1 MPQPQP
7 SAVIATTIN
16 EAADGL
22 EARAD
27 ADIIVYT
34 GQITLSGSQE
44 IQRLCRAKQHKKA
57 NDPQARP
64 GAGQQG
70 ALDGRRRREEVVD
83 HLDDAGWPVR
93 DAAASTEDD

>member
-27 ADIIVYT
+27 ADIIVYA
-34 GQITLSGSQE
+34 GQITRSGSQE
-44 IQRLCRAKQHKKA
+44 IQRLCRAKQHKRA

-64 GAGQQG
+64 SAGQQG
-70 ALDGRRRREEVVD
+70 ALDGRRRREEVVN

-93 DAAASTEDD
+93 DAAASGEDD

>member
-7 SAVIATTIN
+7 SAVIAATN
-16 EAADGL
+16 QAADGL

-27 ADIIVYT
+27 ADLIVYA
-34 GQITLSGSQE
+34 GQITRSGSQE
-44 IQRLCRAKQHKKA
+44 IDRLCRAKQHKA

-64 GAGQQG
+64 SAGQQG
-70 ALDGRRRREEVVD
+70 ALDGRRRREEVVN

-93 DAAASTEDD
+93 DAAASGEDD

>member
-27 ADIIVYT
+27 ADIIVYA
-34 GQITLSGSQE
+34 GQITRSGSQE
-44 IQRLCRAKQHKKA
+44 IERLCRAKQHKAMTRKRVLV
-57 NDPQARP
+57 PVSKLLWM
-64 GAGQQG
+64 GV
-70 ALDGRRRREEVVD
+70 DGEKK
-83 HLDDAGWPVR
+83 
-93 DAAASTEDD
+93 S

>member
-27 ADIIVYT
+27 ADIIVYA
-34 GQITLSGSQE
+34 GQITRSGSQE
-44 IQRLCRAKQHKKA
+44 IQRLCRAKA

-64 GAGQQG
+64 GAGQPA
-70 ALDGRRRREEVVD
+70 ALDGRRRREEVVN

-93 DAAASTEDD
+93 DAAASGEDD

>member
-16 EAADGL
+16 EAAAGL

-27 ADIIVYT
+27 ADIIVYA
-34 GQITLSGSQE
+34 GHITRSGSQE
-44 IQRLCRAKQHKKA
+44 IERLCRAKQHKA

-64 GAGQQG
+64 GAGQPA
-70 ALDGRRRREEVVD
+70 ALDGRRRREEVVN

-93 DAAASTEDD
+93 DAAASGEDD

>member
-7 SAVIATTIN
+7 SAVIATTINN

-27 ADIIVYT
+27 ADIIVYA
-34 GQITLSGSQE
+34 GQITRSGSQE
-44 IQRLCRAKQHKKA
+44 IQRLCRAKQHKA
-57 NDPQARP
+57 DDPQARP
-64 GAGQQG
+64 SAGQQG
-70 ALDGRRRREEVVD
+70 ALDGRRRREEVVN

-93 DAAASTEDD
+93 DAAASGEDD